1 MYLSDTI
8 IPSKS
13 MMLKRPMRI
22 NRCKIK
28 YFFRINKKKRTFF
41 FTFCIIFRFFSLKEG
56 IFGRKEGHS
65 KKLRWR
71 TILERPERFVGK
83 SYTINCYHAH
93 ARVCNA

>member
-13 MMLKRPMRI
+13 VMLKRPMRI

-41 FTFCIIFRFFSLKEG
+41 SRFALFLGFSL
-56 IFGRKEGHS
+56 
-65 KKLRWR
+65 
-71 TILERPERFVGK
+71 
-83 SYTINCYHAH
+83 
-93 ARVCNA
+93 